1 MDATTKFYH
10 PDIYGF
16 KENRGF
22 TWSQYL
28 TCSHASLRLTATDAF
43 TFSMAKPSC
52 ISTPCFPQETAI
64 SVLLS
69 KLLLQLLPNQLSVIR
84 IGPSSP
90 HLSAHIWEDLLVNPF
105 TPFLACC
112 KYVSWYLKLF

>member
-1 MDATTKFYH
+1 MQPQSFTVLIYIYIY
-10 PDIYGF
+10 IYGF

-52 ISTPCFPQETAI
+52 ISTPCFPQET
-64 SVLLS
+64 
-69 KLLLQLLPNQLSVIR
+69 VI
-84 IGPSSP
+84 
-90 HLSAHIWEDLLVNPF
+90 
-105 TPFLACC
+105 
-112 KYVSWYLKLF
+112 